1 MATFEEFMKVAEI
14 SLKDKTSHKRMNEIV
29 RIMRQYKVLHGLTP
43 AQAVEVLQALGP
55 TYVKI
60 GQLASNRSDL
70 LPKAYCD
77 AFEKLRD
84 DANPMP
90 FDVVIEQID
99 RAYGKSWHEVF
110 ASIDPV
116 PLGAASIAQVHK
128 ATLLDGT
135 TVAVKVRRPGVAESM
150 AEDIMLMK
158 HLLAL
163 GEFASNS
170 HRSILLSLEGFVEE
184 IERTTASE
192 VNFTSELHNLMRFH
206 DELADEP
213 GVTSPVA
220 YPQYSCESV
229 LVMEF
234 VQGTEISHTEELRQQ
249 GVDMNALAR
258 RVCQSYVTQVL
269 DDGFFHADPHPGNI
283 LVRDGDVVW
292 IDLGMVG
299 TLTVS
304 ERMLVGKVFT
314 AVATDNAYLL
324 KEAVMGLVHV
334 LGPVD
339 HGALLEALSRLL
351 AEYSTAEMKEINVG
365 TVLTEVIEVLRGQN
379 MMMTSSVTMLA
390 RGFVTIEGVMA
401 QVAPDISVIEIVS
414 KHVIAQQADPKFLAT
429 QLIDLA
435 TTSAASAE
443 ALAKLPTQ
451 LSNTLEM
458 IDRGQIKV
466 NGDIE
471 VSSRILATAYASV
484 GRISLALLSAGLFLG
499 SSILCTTA
507 MQPQLLGVPLLVP
520 YFANRYRAKE
530 SRENLVIVSP
540 DLGSVTRARNFAQ
553 KLDVPIAIVD
563 KRRQRANSSEV
574 MNIIGDVRDKDCILF
589 DDMVDTAGS
598 LCNAAKALV
607 EVGGAKTV
615 HACASHGVLSG
626 PAVERIN
633 SSAIEELALLNTIP
647 AIDPALSGK
656 IKYLSVGPMF
666 SEAIERIYQETSI
679 SKLFR

>member
-14 SLKDKTSHKRMNEIV
+14 SIKDKTSHKRMNEIV

-43 AQAVEVLQALGP
+43 EQAVEVLQALGP

-170 HRSILLSLEGFVEE
+170 HRDILLSLEGFIEE

-192 VNFTSELHNLMRFH
+192 VDFTSELHNLMRFH
-206 DELADEP
+206 DELADEE

-234 VQGTEISHTEELRQQ
+234 VQGTEISHTQALREQ
-249 GVDMNALAR
+249 GIDVSALAR

-283 LVRDGDVVW
+283 LVRDGEVVW

-390 RGFVTIEGVMA
+390 RGFVTIEGVIA

-458 IDRGQIKV
+458 LDRGQIKV

-507 MQPQLLGVPLLVP
+507 MQPQLLGVPLL
-520 YFANRYRAKE
+520 
-530 SRENLVIVSP
+530 
-540 DLGSVTRARNFAQ
+540 
-553 KLDVPIAIVD
+553 
-563 KRRQRANSSEV
+563 
-574 MNIIGDVRDKDCILF
+574 
-589 DDMVDTAGS
+589 
-598 LCNAAKALV
+598 
-607 EVGGAKTV
+607 
-615 HACASHGVLSG
+615 GVLGYVGAFVLGAYTVFHILVS
-626 PAVERIN
+626 RHR
-633 SSAIEELALLNTIP
+633 LLNFVEP
-647 AIDPALSGK
+647 
-656 IKYLSVGPMF
+656 
-666 SEAIERIYQETSI
+666 R
-679 SKLFR
+679 

>member
-14 SLKDKTSHKRMNEIV
+14 SIKDKTSHKRMNEIV

-43 AQAVEVLQALGP
+43 EQAVEVLQALGP

-170 HRSILLSLEGFVEE
+170 HRDILLSLEGFIEE

-192 VNFTSELHNLMRFH
+192 VDFTSELHNLMRFH
-206 DELADEP
+206 DELADEE

-234 VQGTEISHTEELRQQ
+234 VQGTEISHTQALREQ
-249 GVDMNALAR
+249 GIDVSALAR

-283 LVRDGDVVW
+283 LVRDGEVVW

-466 NGDIE
+466 NGDID
-471 VSSRILATAYASV
+471 VSSRILATAYAAV
-484 GRISLALLSAGLFLG
+484 GRISLATLSAGLFLG

-507 MQPQLLGVPLLVP
+507 MQPQLLGVPLL
-520 YFANRYRAKE
+520 
-530 SRENLVIVSP
+530 
-540 DLGSVTRARNFAQ
+540 
-553 KLDVPIAIVD
+553 
-563 KRRQRANSSEV
+563 
-574 MNIIGDVRDKDCILF
+574 
-589 DDMVDTAGS
+589 
-598 LCNAAKALV
+598 
-607 EVGGAKTV
+607 
-615 HACASHGVLSG
+615 GVLGYVGAFVLGAYTVFHILVS
-626 PAVERIN
+626 RHR
-633 SSAIEELALLNTIP
+633 LLNNEEP
-647 AIDPALSGK
+647 
-656 IKYLSVGPMF
+656 
-666 SEAIERIYQETSI
+666 R
-679 SKLFR
+679 

>member
-14 SLKDKTSHKRMNEIV
+14 SIKDKTSHKRMNEIV

-43 AQAVEVLQALGP
+43 EQAVEVLQALGP

-170 HRSILLSLEGFVEE
+170 HRDILLSLEGFIEE

-192 VNFTSELHNLMRFH
+192 VDFTSELHNLMRFH
-206 DELADEP
+206 DELADEE

-234 VQGTEISHTEELRQQ
+234 VQGTEISHTQALREQ
-249 GVDMNALAR
+249 GIDVSALAR

-283 LVRDGDVVW
+283 LVRDGEVVW

-390 RGFVTIEGVMA
+390 RGFVTIEGVIA

-414 KHVIAQQADPKFLAT
+414 KHVIAQQADPKFLAK

-458 IDRGQIKV
+458 LDRGQIKV

-507 MQPQLLGVPLLVP
+507 MQPQLLGVPLL
-520 YFANRYRAKE
+520 
-530 SRENLVIVSP
+530 
-540 DLGSVTRARNFAQ
+540 
-553 KLDVPIAIVD
+553 
-563 KRRQRANSSEV
+563 
-574 MNIIGDVRDKDCILF
+574 
-589 DDMVDTAGS
+589 
-598 LCNAAKALV
+598 
-607 EVGGAKTV
+607 
-615 HACASHGVLSG
+615 GVLGYVGAFVLGAYTVFHILVS
-626 PAVERIN
+626 RHR
-633 SSAIEELALLNTIP
+633 LLNNEEP
-647 AIDPALSGK
+647 
-656 IKYLSVGPMF
+656 
-666 SEAIERIYQETSI
+666 R
-679 SKLFR
+679 

>member
-14 SLKDKTSHKRMNEIV
+14 SIKDKTSHKRMNEIV

-43 AQAVEVLQALGP
+43 EQAVEVLQALGP

-170 HRSILLSLEGFVEE
+170 HRDILLSLEGFIEE

-192 VNFTSELHNLMRFH
+192 VDFTSELHNLMRFH
-206 DELADEP
+206 DEPADEE

-234 VQGTEISHTEELRQQ
+234 VQGTEISHTQALREQ
-249 GVDMNALAR
+249 GIDVSALAR

-283 LVRDGDVVW
+283 LVRDGEVVW

-390 RGFVTIEGVMA
+390 RGFVTIEGVIA

-458 IDRGQIKV
+458 LDRGQIKV

-507 MQPQLLGVPLLVP
+507 MQPQLLGVPLL
-520 YFANRYRAKE
+520 
-530 SRENLVIVSP
+530 
-540 DLGSVTRARNFAQ
+540 
-553 KLDVPIAIVD
+553 
-563 KRRQRANSSEV
+563 
-574 MNIIGDVRDKDCILF
+574 
-589 DDMVDTAGS
+589 
-598 LCNAAKALV
+598 
-607 EVGGAKTV
+607 
-615 HACASHGVLSG
+615 GVLGYVGAFVLGAYTVFHILVS
-626 PAVERIN
+626 RHR
-633 SSAIEELALLNTIP
+633 LLNNEEP
-647 AIDPALSGK
+647 
-656 IKYLSVGPMF
+656 
-666 SEAIERIYQETSI
+666 R
-679 SKLFR
+679 

>member
-14 SLKDKTSHKRMNEIV
+14 SIKDKTSHKRMNEIV

-43 AQAVEVLQALGP
+43 EQAVEVLQALGP

-170 HRSILLSLEGFVEE
+170 HRDILLSLEGFIEE

-192 VNFTSELHNLMRFH
+192 VDFTSELHNLMRFH
-206 DELADEP
+206 DELADEE

-234 VQGTEISHTEELRQQ
+234 VQGTEISHTQALREQ
-249 GVDMNALAR
+249 GIDVSALAR

-283 LVRDGDVVW
+283 LVRDGEVVW

-365 TVLTEVIEVLRGQN
+365 TVLIEVIEVLRGQN

-390 RGFVTIEGVMA
+390 RGFVTIEGVIA

-458 IDRGQIKV
+458 LDRGQIKV

-507 MQPQLLGVPLLVP
+507 MQPQLLGVPLL
-520 YFANRYRAKE
+520 
-530 SRENLVIVSP
+530 
-540 DLGSVTRARNFAQ
+540 
-553 KLDVPIAIVD
+553 
-563 KRRQRANSSEV
+563 
-574 MNIIGDVRDKDCILF
+574 
-589 DDMVDTAGS
+589 
-598 LCNAAKALV
+598 
-607 EVGGAKTV
+607 
-615 HACASHGVLSG
+615 GVLGYVGAFVLGAYTVFHILVS
-626 PAVERIN
+626 RHR
-633 SSAIEELALLNTIP
+633 LLNNEEP
-647 AIDPALSGK
+647 
-656 IKYLSVGPMF
+656 
-666 SEAIERIYQETSI
+666 R
-679 SKLFR
+679 

>member
-14 SLKDKTSHKRMNEIV
+14 SIKDKTSHKRMNEIV

-43 AQAVEVLQALGP
+43 EQAVEVLQALGP

-170 HRSILLSLEGFVEE
+170 HRDILLSLEGFIEE

-192 VNFTSELHNLMRFH
+192 VDFTSELHNLMRFH
-206 DELADEP
+206 DELADEE

-234 VQGTEISHTEELRQQ
+234 VQGTEISHTQALREQ
-249 GVDMNALAR
+249 GIDVSALAR

-283 LVRDGDVVW
+283 LVRDGEVVW
-292 IDLGMVG
+292 IDLGMDG

-390 RGFVTIEGVMA
+390 RGFVTIEGVIA

-458 IDRGQIKV
+458 LDRGQIKV

-507 MQPQLLGVPLLVP
+507 MQPQLLGVPLL
-520 YFANRYRAKE
+520 
-530 SRENLVIVSP
+530 
-540 DLGSVTRARNFAQ
+540 
-553 KLDVPIAIVD
+553 
-563 KRRQRANSSEV
+563 
-574 MNIIGDVRDKDCILF
+574 
-589 DDMVDTAGS
+589 
-598 LCNAAKALV
+598 
-607 EVGGAKTV
+607 
-615 HACASHGVLSG
+615 GVLGYVGAFVLGAYTVFHILVS
-626 PAVERIN
+626 RHR
-633 SSAIEELALLNTIP
+633 LLNNEEP
-647 AIDPALSGK
+647 
-656 IKYLSVGPMF
+656 
-666 SEAIERIYQETSI
+666 R
-679 SKLFR
+679 

>member
-14 SLKDKTSHKRMNEIV
+14 SIKDKTSHKRMNEIV

-43 AQAVEVLQALGP
+43 EQAVEVLQALGP

-170 HRSILLSLEGFVEE
+170 HRDILLSLEGFIEE

-192 VNFTSELHNLMRFH
+192 VDFTSELHNLMRFH
-206 DELADEP
+206 DELADEE

-220 YPQYSCESV
+220 SPQYSCESV

-234 VQGTEISHTEELRQQ
+234 VQGTEISHTQALREQ
-249 GVDMNALAR
+249 GIDVSALAR

-283 LVRDGDVVW
+283 LVRDGEVVW

-390 RGFVTIEGVMA
+390 RGFVTIEGVIA

-458 IDRGQIKV
+458 LDRGQIKV

-507 MQPQLLGVPLLVP
+507 MQPQLLGVPLL
-520 YFANRYRAKE
+520 
-530 SRENLVIVSP
+530 
-540 DLGSVTRARNFAQ
+540 
-553 KLDVPIAIVD
+553 
-563 KRRQRANSSEV
+563 
-574 MNIIGDVRDKDCILF
+574 
-589 DDMVDTAGS
+589 
-598 LCNAAKALV
+598 
-607 EVGGAKTV
+607 
-615 HACASHGVLSG
+615 GVLGYVGAFVLGAYTVCNVVSTGGRRRGNGKG
-626 PAVERIN
+626 PW
-633 SSAIEELALLNTIP
+633 
-647 AIDPALSGK
+647 
-656 IKYLSVGPMF
+656 
-666 SEAIERIYQETSI
+666 
-679 SKLFR
+679 

>member
-14 SLKDKTSHKRMNEIV
+14 SIKDKTSHKRMNEIV

-43 AQAVEVLQALGP
+43 EQAVEVLQALGP

-170 HRSILLSLEGFVEE
+170 HRDILLSLEGFIEE

-192 VNFTSELHNLMRFH
+192 VDFTSELHNLMRFH
-206 DELADEP
+206 DELADEE

-234 VQGTEISHTEELRQQ
+234 VQGTEISHTQALREQ
-249 GVDMNALAR
+249 GIDVSALAR

-283 LVRDGDVVW
+283 LVRDGEVVW

-379 MMMTSSVTMLA
+379 MMMTSSATMLA
-390 RGFVTIEGVMA
+390 RGFVTIEGVIA

-458 IDRGQIKV
+458 LDRGQIKV

-507 MQPQLLGVPLLVP
+507 MQPQLLGVPLL
-520 YFANRYRAKE
+520 
-530 SRENLVIVSP
+530 
-540 DLGSVTRARNFAQ
+540 
-553 KLDVPIAIVD
+553 
-563 KRRQRANSSEV
+563 
-574 MNIIGDVRDKDCILF
+574 
-589 DDMVDTAGS
+589 
-598 LCNAAKALV
+598 
-607 EVGGAKTV
+607 
-615 HACASHGVLSG
+615 GVLGYVGAFVLGAYTVFHILVS
-626 PAVERIN
+626 RHR
-633 SSAIEELALLNTIP
+633 LLNNEEP
-647 AIDPALSGK
+647 
-656 IKYLSVGPMF
+656 
-666 SEAIERIYQETSI
+666 R
-679 SKLFR
+679 

>member
-14 SLKDKTSHKRMNEIV
+14 SIKDKTSHKRMNEIV

-43 AQAVEVLQALGP
+43 EQAVEVLQALGP

-170 HRSILLSLEGFVEE
+170 HRDILLSLEGFIEE

-192 VNFTSELHNLMRFH
+192 VDFTSELHNLMRFH

-234 VQGTEISHTEELRQQ
+234 VQGTEISHTQALREQ
-249 GVDMNALAR
+249 GIDVSALAR

-283 LVRDGDVVW
+283 LVRDGEVVW

-471 VSSRILATAYASV
+471 VSSRILATAYAAV
-484 GRISLALLSAGLFLG
+484 GRISLATLSAGLFLG

-507 MQPQLLGVPLLVP
+507 MQPQLLGVPLL
-520 YFANRYRAKE
+520 
-530 SRENLVIVSP
+530 
-540 DLGSVTRARNFAQ
+540 
-553 KLDVPIAIVD
+553 
-563 KRRQRANSSEV
+563 
-574 MNIIGDVRDKDCILF
+574 
-589 DDMVDTAGS
+589 
-598 LCNAAKALV
+598 
-607 EVGGAKTV
+607 
-615 HACASHGVLSG
+615 GVLGYVGAFVLGAYTVFHILVS
-626 PAVERIN
+626 RHR
-633 SSAIEELALLNTIP
+633 LLNNEEP
-647 AIDPALSGK
+647 
-656 IKYLSVGPMF
+656 
-666 SEAIERIYQETSI
+666 R
-679 SKLFR
+679 

>member
-170 HRSILLSLEGFVEE
+170 HRDILLSLEGFIEE

-192 VNFTSELHNLMRFH
+192 VDFTSELHNLMRFH
-206 DELADEP
+206 DELADEE

-234 VQGTEISHTEELRQQ
+234 VQGTEISHTQALREQ
-249 GVDMNALAR
+249 GIDVSALAR

-283 LVRDGDVVW
+283 LVRDGEVVW

-458 IDRGQIKV
+458 LDRGQIKV

-507 MQPQLLGVPLLVP
+507 MQPQLLGVPLL
-520 YFANRYRAKE
+520 
-530 SRENLVIVSP
+530 
-540 DLGSVTRARNFAQ
+540 
-553 KLDVPIAIVD
+553 
-563 KRRQRANSSEV
+563 
-574 MNIIGDVRDKDCILF
+574 
-589 DDMVDTAGS
+589 
-598 LCNAAKALV
+598 
-607 EVGGAKTV
+607 
-615 HACASHGVLSG
+615 GVLGYVGAFVLGAYTVFHILVS
-626 PAVERIN
+626 RHR
-633 SSAIEELALLNTIP
+633 LLNNEEP
-647 AIDPALSGK
+647 
-656 IKYLSVGPMF
+656 
-666 SEAIERIYQETSI
+666 R
-679 SKLFR
+679 

>member
-14 SLKDKTSHKRMNEIV
+14 SIKDKTSHKRMNEIV

-43 AQAVEVLQALGP
+43 EQAVEVLQALGP

-170 HRSILLSLEGFVEE
+170 HRDILLSLEGFIEE

-192 VNFTSELHNLMRFH
+192 VDFTSELHNLMRFH
-206 DELADEP
+206 DELADEE

-234 VQGTEISHTEELRQQ
+234 VQGTEISHTQALREQ
-249 GVDMNALAR
+249 GIDVSALAR

-283 LVRDGDVVW
+283 LVRDGEVVW

-314 AVATDNAYLL
+314 AVDTDNAYLL

-390 RGFVTIEGVMA
+390 RGFVTIEGVIA

-458 IDRGQIKV
+458 LDRGQIKV

-507 MQPQLLGVPLLVP
+507 MQPQLLGVPLL
-520 YFANRYRAKE
+520 
-530 SRENLVIVSP
+530 
-540 DLGSVTRARNFAQ
+540 
-553 KLDVPIAIVD
+553 
-563 KRRQRANSSEV
+563 
-574 MNIIGDVRDKDCILF
+574 
-589 DDMVDTAGS
+589 
-598 LCNAAKALV
+598 
-607 EVGGAKTV
+607 
-615 HACASHGVLSG
+615 GVLGYVGAFVLGAYTVFHILVS
-626 PAVERIN
+626 RHR
-633 SSAIEELALLNTIP
+633 LLNNEEP
-647 AIDPALSGK
+647 
-656 IKYLSVGPMF
+656 
-666 SEAIERIYQETSI
+666 R
-679 SKLFR
+679 

>member
-14 SLKDKTSHKRMNEIV
+14 SIKDKTSHKRMNEIV

-43 AQAVEVLQALGP
+43 EQAVEVLQALGP

-128 ATLLDGT
+128 APLLDGT

-170 HRSILLSLEGFVEE
+170 HRDILLSLEGFIEE

-192 VNFTSELHNLMRFH
+192 VDFTSELHNLMRFH
-206 DELADEP
+206 DELADEE

-234 VQGTEISHTEELRQQ
+234 VQGTEMSHTQALREQ
-249 GVDMNALAR
+249 GIDVSALAR

-283 LVRDGDVVW
+283 LVRDGEVVW

-390 RGFVTIEGVMA
+390 RGFVTIEGVIA

-458 IDRGQIKV
+458 LDRGQIKV

-507 MQPQLLGVPLLVP
+507 MQPQLLGVPLL
-520 YFANRYRAKE
+520 
-530 SRENLVIVSP
+530 
-540 DLGSVTRARNFAQ
+540 
-553 KLDVPIAIVD
+553 
-563 KRRQRANSSEV
+563 
-574 MNIIGDVRDKDCILF
+574 
-589 DDMVDTAGS
+589 
-598 LCNAAKALV
+598 
-607 EVGGAKTV
+607 
-615 HACASHGVLSG
+615 GVLGYVGAFVLGAYTVFHILVS
-626 PAVERIN
+626 RHR
-633 SSAIEELALLNTIP
+633 LLNNEEP
-647 AIDPALSGK
+647 
-656 IKYLSVGPMF
+656 
-666 SEAIERIYQETSI
+666 R
-679 SKLFR
+679 

>member
-14 SLKDKTSHKRMNEIV
+14 SIKDKTSHKRMNEIM

-43 AQAVEVLQALGP
+43 EQAVEVLQALGP

-99 RAYGKSWHEVF
+99 RAYGESWHEVF

-170 HRSILLSLEGFVEE
+170 HRDILLSLEGFIEE

-192 VNFTSELHNLMRFH
+192 VDFTSELHNLMRFH
-206 DELADEP
+206 DELADEE

-234 VQGTEISHTEELRQQ
+234 VQGTEISHTQALREQ
-249 GVDMNALAR
+249 GIDVSALAR

-283 LVRDGDVVW
+283 LVRDGEVVW

-390 RGFVTIEGVMA
+390 RGFVTIEGVIA

-458 IDRGQIKV
+458 LDRGQIKV

-507 MQPQLLGVPLLVP
+507 MQPQLLGVPLL
-520 YFANRYRAKE
+520 
-530 SRENLVIVSP
+530 
-540 DLGSVTRARNFAQ
+540 
-553 KLDVPIAIVD
+553 
-563 KRRQRANSSEV
+563 
-574 MNIIGDVRDKDCILF
+574 
-589 DDMVDTAGS
+589 
-598 LCNAAKALV
+598 
-607 EVGGAKTV
+607 
-615 HACASHGVLSG
+615 GVLGYVGAFVLGAYTVFHILVS
-626 PAVERIN
+626 RHR
-633 SSAIEELALLNTIP
+633 LLNNEEP
-647 AIDPALSGK
+647 
-656 IKYLSVGPMF
+656 
-666 SEAIERIYQETSI
+666 R
-679 SKLFR
+679 

>member
-14 SLKDKTSHKRMNEIV
+14 SIKDKTSHKRMNEIV

-43 AQAVEVLQALGP
+43 EQAVEVLQALGP

-170 HRSILLSLEGFVEE
+170 HRDILLSLEGFIEE

-192 VNFTSELHNLMRFH
+192 VDFTSELHNLMRFH
-206 DELADEP
+206 DELADEE

-234 VQGTEISHTEELRQQ
+234 VQGTEISHTQALREQ
-249 GVDMNALAR
+249 GIDVSALAR

-283 LVRDGDVVW
+283 LVRDGEVVW

-390 RGFVTIEGVMA
+390 RGFATIEGVIA

-458 IDRGQIKV
+458 LDRGQIKV

-507 MQPQLLGVPLLVP
+507 MQPQLLGVPLL
-520 YFANRYRAKE
+520 
-530 SRENLVIVSP
+530 
-540 DLGSVTRARNFAQ
+540 
-553 KLDVPIAIVD
+553 
-563 KRRQRANSSEV
+563 
-574 MNIIGDVRDKDCILF
+574 
-589 DDMVDTAGS
+589 
-598 LCNAAKALV
+598 
-607 EVGGAKTV
+607 
-615 HACASHGVLSG
+615 GVLGYVGAFVLGAYTVFHILVS
-626 PAVERIN
+626 RHR
-633 SSAIEELALLNTIP
+633 LLNNEEP
-647 AIDPALSGK
+647 
-656 IKYLSVGPMF
+656 
-666 SEAIERIYQETSI
+666 R
-679 SKLFR
+679 

>member
-14 SLKDKTSHKRMNEIV
+14 SIKDKTSHKRMNEIV

-43 AQAVEVLQALGP
+43 EQAVEVLQALGP

-77 AFEKLRD
+77 AFETLRD

-99 RAYGKSWHEVF
+99 RAYGTSWHEVF

-170 HRSILLSLEGFVEE
+170 HRDILLSLEGFIEE

-192 VNFTSELHNLMRFH
+192 VDFTSELHNLMRFH
-206 DELADEP
+206 DELADEE

-234 VQGTEISHTEELRQQ
+234 VQGTEISHTQALREQ
-249 GVDMNALAR
+249 GIDVSALAR

-283 LVRDGDVVW
+283 LVRDGEVVW

-390 RGFVTIEGVMA
+390 RGFVTIEGVIA

-458 IDRGQIKV
+458 LDRGQIKV

-507 MQPQLLGVPLLVP
+507 MQPQLLGVPLL
-520 YFANRYRAKE
+520 
-530 SRENLVIVSP
+530 
-540 DLGSVTRARNFAQ
+540 
-553 KLDVPIAIVD
+553 
-563 KRRQRANSSEV
+563 
-574 MNIIGDVRDKDCILF
+574 
-589 DDMVDTAGS
+589 
-598 LCNAAKALV
+598 
-607 EVGGAKTV
+607 
-615 HACASHGVLSG
+615 GVLGYVGAFVLGAYTVFHILVS
-626 PAVERIN
+626 RHR
-633 SSAIEELALLNTIP
+633 LLNNEEP
-647 AIDPALSGK
+647 
-656 IKYLSVGPMF
+656 
-666 SEAIERIYQETSI
+666 R
-679 SKLFR
+679 

>member
-14 SLKDKTSHKRMNEIV
+14 SIKDKTSHKRMNEIM

-43 AQAVEVLQALGP
+43 EQAVEVLQALGP

-170 HRSILLSLEGFVEE
+170 HRDILLSLEGFIEE

-192 VNFTSELHNLMRFH
+192 VDFTSELHNLMRFH
-206 DELADEP
+206 DELADEQ

-249 GVDMNALAR
+249 GVDVNALAR

-466 NGDIE
+466 NGDID
-471 VSSRILATAYASV
+471 VSSRILATAYAAV

-507 MQPQLLGVPLLVP
+507 MQPQLLGVPLL
-520 YFANRYRAKE
+520 
-530 SRENLVIVSP
+530 
-540 DLGSVTRARNFAQ
+540 
-553 KLDVPIAIVD
+553 
-563 KRRQRANSSEV
+563 
-574 MNIIGDVRDKDCILF
+574 
-589 DDMVDTAGS
+589 
-598 LCNAAKALV
+598 
-607 EVGGAKTV
+607 
-615 HACASHGVLSG
+615 GVLGYVGAFVLGAYTVFHILVS
-626 PAVERIN
+626 RHR
-633 SSAIEELALLNTIP
+633 LLNNEEP
-647 AIDPALSGK
+647 
-656 IKYLSVGPMF
+656 
-666 SEAIERIYQETSI
+666 R
-679 SKLFR
+679 

>member
-14 SLKDKTSHKRMNEIV
+14 SIKDKTSHKRMNEIM

-43 AQAVEVLQALGP
+43 EQAVEVLQALGP

-170 HRSILLSLEGFVEE
+170 HRDILLSLEGFIEE

-192 VNFTSELHNLMRFH
+192 VDFTSELHNLMRFH
-206 DELADEP
+206 DELADEE

-234 VQGTEISHTEELRQQ
+234 VQGTEISHTQALREQ
-249 GVDMNALAR
+249 GIDVSALAR

-283 LVRDGDVVW
+283 LVRDGEVVW

-379 MMMTSSVTMLA
+379 MVMTSSVTMLA
-390 RGFVTIEGVMA
+390 RGFVTIEGVIA

-458 IDRGQIKV
+458 LDRGQIKV

-507 MQPQLLGVPLLVP
+507 MQPQLLGVPLL
-520 YFANRYRAKE
+520 
-530 SRENLVIVSP
+530 
-540 DLGSVTRARNFAQ
+540 
-553 KLDVPIAIVD
+553 
-563 KRRQRANSSEV
+563 
-574 MNIIGDVRDKDCILF
+574 
-589 DDMVDTAGS
+589 
-598 LCNAAKALV
+598 
-607 EVGGAKTV
+607 
-615 HACASHGVLSG
+615 GVLGYVGAFVLGAYTVFHILVS
-626 PAVERIN
+626 RHR
-633 SSAIEELALLNTIP
+633 LLNNEEP
-647 AIDPALSGK
+647 
-656 IKYLSVGPMF
+656 
-666 SEAIERIYQETSI
+666 R
-679 SKLFR
+679 

>member
-14 SLKDKTSHKRMNEIV
+14 SIKDKTSHKRMNEIV

-43 AQAVEVLQALGP
+43 EQAVEVLQALGP

-99 RAYGKSWHEVF
+99 CAYGKSWHEVF

-170 HRSILLSLEGFVEE
+170 HRDILLSLEGFIEE

-192 VNFTSELHNLMRFH
+192 VDFTSELHNLMRFH
-206 DELADEP
+206 DELADEE

-234 VQGTEISHTEELRQQ
+234 VQGTEISHTQALREQ
-249 GVDMNALAR
+249 GIDVSALAR

-283 LVRDGDVVW
+283 LVRDGEVVW

-390 RGFVTIEGVMA
+390 RGFVTIEGVIA

-458 IDRGQIKV
+458 LDRGQIKV

-507 MQPQLLGVPLLVP
+507 MQPQLLGVPLL
-520 YFANRYRAKE
+520 
-530 SRENLVIVSP
+530 
-540 DLGSVTRARNFAQ
+540 
-553 KLDVPIAIVD
+553 
-563 KRRQRANSSEV
+563 
-574 MNIIGDVRDKDCILF
+574 
-589 DDMVDTAGS
+589 
-598 LCNAAKALV
+598 
-607 EVGGAKTV
+607 
-615 HACASHGVLSG
+615 GVLGYVGAFVLGAYTVFHILVS
-626 PAVERIN
+626 RHR
-633 SSAIEELALLNTIP
+633 LLNNEEP
-647 AIDPALSGK
+647 
-656 IKYLSVGPMF
+656 
-666 SEAIERIYQETSI
+666 R
-679 SKLFR
+679 

>member
-14 SLKDKTSHKRMNEIV
+14 SIKDKTSHKRMNEIV

-43 AQAVEVLQALGP
+43 EQAVEVLQALGP

-170 HRSILLSLEGFVEE
+170 HRDILLSLEGFIEE

-192 VNFTSELHNLMRFH
+192 VDFTSELHNLMRFH
-206 DELADEP
+206 DELADEE

-234 VQGTEISHTEELRQQ
+234 VQGTEISHTQALREQ
-249 GVDMNALAR
+249 GIDVSALAR

-283 LVRDGDVVW
+283 LVRDGEVVW

-390 RGFVTIEGVMA
+390 RGFVTIEGVIA

-458 IDRGQIKV
+458 LDRGQIKV

-471 VSSRILATAYASV
+471 VSSRILATDYASV

-507 MQPQLLGVPLLVP
+507 MQPQLLGVPLL
-520 YFANRYRAKE
+520 
-530 SRENLVIVSP
+530 
-540 DLGSVTRARNFAQ
+540 
-553 KLDVPIAIVD
+553 
-563 KRRQRANSSEV
+563 
-574 MNIIGDVRDKDCILF
+574 
-589 DDMVDTAGS
+589 
-598 LCNAAKALV
+598 
-607 EVGGAKTV
+607 
-615 HACASHGVLSG
+615 GVLGYVGAFVLGAYTVFHILVS
-626 PAVERIN
+626 RHR
-633 SSAIEELALLNTIP
+633 LLNNEEP
-647 AIDPALSGK
+647 
-656 IKYLSVGPMF
+656 
-666 SEAIERIYQETSI
+666 R
-679 SKLFR
+679 

>member
-14 SLKDKTSHKRMNEIV
+14 SIKDKTSHKRMNEIV

-43 AQAVEVLQALGP
+43 EQAVEVLQALGP

-170 HRSILLSLEGFVEE
+170 HRDILLSLEGFIEE

-192 VNFTSELHNLMRFH
+192 VDFTSELHNLMRFH
-206 DELADEP
+206 DELADEE

-234 VQGTEISHTEELRQQ
+234 VQGTEISHTQALREQ
-249 GVDMNALAR
+249 GIDVSALAR

-283 LVRDGDVVW
+283 LVRDGEVVW

-390 RGFVTIEGVMA
+390 RGFVTIEGVIA

-443 ALAKLPTQ
+443 ALAKLPPQ

-458 IDRGQIKV
+458 LDRGQIKV

-507 MQPQLLGVPLLVP
+507 MQPQLLGVPLL
-520 YFANRYRAKE
+520 
-530 SRENLVIVSP
+530 
-540 DLGSVTRARNFAQ
+540 
-553 KLDVPIAIVD
+553 
-563 KRRQRANSSEV
+563 
-574 MNIIGDVRDKDCILF
+574 
-589 DDMVDTAGS
+589 
-598 LCNAAKALV
+598 
-607 EVGGAKTV
+607 
-615 HACASHGVLSG
+615 GVLGYVGAFVLGAYTVFHILVS
-626 PAVERIN
+626 RHR
-633 SSAIEELALLNTIP
+633 LLNNEEP
-647 AIDPALSGK
+647 
-656 IKYLSVGPMF
+656 
-666 SEAIERIYQETSI
+666 R
-679 SKLFR
+679 

>member
-14 SLKDKTSHKRMNEIV
+14 SIKDKTSHKRMNEIV

-43 AQAVEVLQALGP
+43 EQAVEVLQALGP

-170 HRSILLSLEGFVEE
+170 HRDILLSLEGFIEE
-184 IERTTASE
+184 IERTSASE
-192 VNFTSELHNLMRFH
+192 VDFTSELHNLMRFH
-206 DELADEP
+206 DELADEE

-234 VQGTEISHTEELRQQ
+234 VQGTEISHTQALREQ
-249 GVDMNALAR
+249 GIDVSALAR

-283 LVRDGDVVW
+283 LVRDGEVVW

-390 RGFVTIEGVMA
+390 RGFVTIEGVIA

-458 IDRGQIKV
+458 LDRGQIKV

-507 MQPQLLGVPLLVP
+507 MQPQLLGVPLL
-520 YFANRYRAKE
+520 
-530 SRENLVIVSP
+530 
-540 DLGSVTRARNFAQ
+540 
-553 KLDVPIAIVD
+553 
-563 KRRQRANSSEV
+563 
-574 MNIIGDVRDKDCILF
+574 
-589 DDMVDTAGS
+589 
-598 LCNAAKALV
+598 
-607 EVGGAKTV
+607 
-615 HACASHGVLSG
+615 GVLGYVGAFVLGAYTVFHILVS
-626 PAVERIN
+626 RHR
-633 SSAIEELALLNTIP
+633 LLNNEEP
-647 AIDPALSGK
+647 
-656 IKYLSVGPMF
+656 
-666 SEAIERIYQETSI
+666 R
-679 SKLFR
+679 

>member
-14 SLKDKTSHKRMNEIV
+14 SIKDKTSHKRMNEIM

-43 AQAVEVLQALGP
+43 EQAVEVLQALGP

-170 HRSILLSLEGFVEE
+170 HRDILLSLEGFVEE

-206 DELADEP
+206 DELADEQ

-234 VQGTEISHTEELRQQ
+234 VQGTEISHTEELCQQ

-458 IDRGQIKV
+458 LDRGQIKV

-507 MQPQLLGVPLLVP
+507 MQPQLLGVPLL
-520 YFANRYRAKE
+520 
-530 SRENLVIVSP
+530 
-540 DLGSVTRARNFAQ
+540 
-553 KLDVPIAIVD
+553 
-563 KRRQRANSSEV
+563 
-574 MNIIGDVRDKDCILF
+574 
-589 DDMVDTAGS
+589 
-598 LCNAAKALV
+598 
-607 EVGGAKTV
+607 
-615 HACASHGVLSG
+615 GVLGYVGAFVLGAYTVFHILVS
-626 PAVERIN
+626 RHR
-633 SSAIEELALLNTIP
+633 LLNNEEP
-647 AIDPALSGK
+647 
-656 IKYLSVGPMF
+656 
-666 SEAIERIYQETSI
+666 R
-679 SKLFR
+679 

>member
-14 SLKDKTSHKRMNEIV
+14 SIKDKTSHKRMNEIV
-29 RIMRQYKVLHGLTP
+29 RIMRQYRVLHGLTP
-43 AQAVEVLQALGP
+43 EQAVEVLQALGP

-170 HRSILLSLEGFVEE
+170 HRDILLSLEGFIEE

-192 VNFTSELHNLMRFH
+192 VDFTSELHNLMRFH
-206 DELADEP
+206 DELADEE

-234 VQGTEISHTEELRQQ
+234 VQGTEISHTQALREQ
-249 GVDMNALAR
+249 GIDVSALAR

-283 LVRDGDVVW
+283 LVRDGEVVW

-390 RGFVTIEGVMA
+390 RGFVTIEGVIA

-458 IDRGQIKV
+458 LDRGQIKV

-507 MQPQLLGVPLLVP
+507 MQPQLLGVPLL
-520 YFANRYRAKE
+520 
-530 SRENLVIVSP
+530 
-540 DLGSVTRARNFAQ
+540 
-553 KLDVPIAIVD
+553 
-563 KRRQRANSSEV
+563 
-574 MNIIGDVRDKDCILF
+574 
-589 DDMVDTAGS
+589 
-598 LCNAAKALV
+598 
-607 EVGGAKTV
+607 
-615 HACASHGVLSG
+615 GVLGYVGAFVLGAYTVFHILVS
-626 PAVERIN
+626 RHR
-633 SSAIEELALLNTIP
+633 LLNNEEP
-647 AIDPALSGK
+647 
-656 IKYLSVGPMF
+656 
-666 SEAIERIYQETSI
+666 R
-679 SKLFR
+679 

>member
-14 SLKDKTSHKRMNEIV
+14 TLKDKTSHKRMNEIV
-29 RIMRQYKVLHGLTP
+29 RIMREYRVLHGLTP
-43 AQAVEVLQALGP
+43 ERAVEVLQALGP

-90 FDVVIEQID
+90 FDQVIEQID

-110 ASIDPV
+110 SSIDPV

-128 ATLLDGT
+128 AQLLDGT

-170 HRSILLSLEGFVEE
+170 HRDILLSLEGFVEE
-184 IERTTASE
+184 IERTTANE
-192 VNFTSELHNLMRFH
+192 VDFTSELHNLVRFH
-206 DELADEP
+206 RELADEQ

-220 YPQYSCESV
+220 YPAYSTESV

-234 VQGTEISHTEELRQQ
+234 VQGTEISDTTALRAE
-249 GVDMNALAR
+249 GINVDALAR

-269 DDGFFHADPHPGNI
+269 DNGFFHADPHPGNI

-299 TLTVS
+299 SLTSS
-304 ERMLVGKVFT
+304 ERMLVSKAFT
-314 AVATDNAYLL
+314 AVATNSAYLL

-334 LGPVD
+334 IGPVD

-351 AEYSTAEMKEINVG
+351 AEYSTAEMKDINVG
-365 TVLTEVIEVLRGQN
+365 TVMTEVIEILRGQN
-379 MMMTSSVTMLA
+379 MVMTSSVTMLA
-390 RGFVTIEGVMA
+390 RGFVTIEGVIA
-401 QVAPDISVIEIVS
+401 QISPSTSVIEIVS
-414 KHVIAQQADPKFLAT
+414 KHVIAQQGDPKFIAT
-429 QLIDLA
+429 RAIDLLV
-435 TTSAASAE
+435 ASAE
-443 ALAKLPTQ
+443 SAESLAKLPTQ

-458 IDRGQIKV
+458 VDRGQIKI

-471 VSSRILATAYASV
+471 VSPRILATAYASV
-484 GRISLALLSAGLFLG
+484 GRLSLALLSAGLFLG
-499 SSILCTTA
+499 SSILCTTS
-507 MQPQLLGVPLLVP
+507 MQPQLLGVPLL
-520 YFANRYRAKE
+520 
-530 SRENLVIVSP
+530 
-540 DLGSVTRARNFAQ
+540 
-553 KLDVPIAIVD
+553 
-563 KRRQRANSSEV
+563 
-574 MNIIGDVRDKDCILF
+574 
-589 DDMVDTAGS
+589 
-598 LCNAAKALV
+598 
-607 EVGGAKTV
+607 
-615 HACASHGVLSG
+615 GVLG
-626 PAVERIN
+626 YLGAFVLGAYTVFRIMV
-633 SSAIEELALLNTIP
+633 SRHRLLNDEEP
-647 AIDPALSGK
+647 
-656 IKYLSVGPMF
+656 
-666 SEAIERIYQETSI
+666 R
-679 SKLFR
+679 

>member
-14 SLKDKTSHKRMNEIV
+14 SIKDKTSHKRMNEIV

-43 AQAVEVLQALGP
+43 EQAVEVLQALGP

-110 ASIDPV
+110 VSIDPV

-170 HRSILLSLEGFVEE
+170 HRDILLSLEGFIEE

-192 VNFTSELHNLMRFH
+192 VDFTSELHNLMRFH
-206 DELADEP
+206 DELADEE

-234 VQGTEISHTEELRQQ
+234 VQGTEISHTQALREQ
-249 GVDMNALAR
+249 GIDVSALAR

-283 LVRDGDVVW
+283 LVRDGEVVW

-390 RGFVTIEGVMA
+390 RGFVTIEGVIA

-458 IDRGQIKV
+458 LDRGQIKV

-507 MQPQLLGVPLLVP
+507 MQPQLLGVPLL
-520 YFANRYRAKE
+520 
-530 SRENLVIVSP
+530 
-540 DLGSVTRARNFAQ
+540 
-553 KLDVPIAIVD
+553 
-563 KRRQRANSSEV
+563 
-574 MNIIGDVRDKDCILF
+574 
-589 DDMVDTAGS
+589 
-598 LCNAAKALV
+598 
-607 EVGGAKTV
+607 
-615 HACASHGVLSG
+615 GVLGYVGAFVLGAYTVFHILVS
-626 PAVERIN
+626 RHR
-633 SSAIEELALLNTIP
+633 LLNNEEP
-647 AIDPALSGK
+647 
-656 IKYLSVGPMF
+656 
-666 SEAIERIYQETSI
+666 R
-679 SKLFR
+679 

>member
-14 SLKDKTSHKRMNEIV
+14 SIKDKTSHKRMNEIV

-43 AQAVEVLQALGP
+43 EQAVEVLQALGP

-170 HRSILLSLEGFVEE
+170 HRDILLSLEGFIEE

-192 VNFTSELHNLMRFH
+192 VNFTSELHNLIRFH
-206 DELADEP
+206 DELADEQ

-234 VQGTEISHTEELRQQ
+234 VQGTEISHTEELCQQ

-458 IDRGQIKV
+458 LDRGQIKV

-507 MQPQLLGVPLLVP
+507 MQPQLLGVPLL
-520 YFANRYRAKE
+520 
-530 SRENLVIVSP
+530 
-540 DLGSVTRARNFAQ
+540 
-553 KLDVPIAIVD
+553 
-563 KRRQRANSSEV
+563 
-574 MNIIGDVRDKDCILF
+574 
-589 DDMVDTAGS
+589 
-598 LCNAAKALV
+598 
-607 EVGGAKTV
+607 
-615 HACASHGVLSG
+615 GVLGYVGAFVLGAYTVFHILVS
-626 PAVERIN
+626 RHR
-633 SSAIEELALLNTIP
+633 LLNNEEP
-647 AIDPALSGK
+647 
-656 IKYLSVGPMF
+656 
-666 SEAIERIYQETSI
+666 R
-679 SKLFR
+679 

>member
-1 MATFEEFMKVAEI
+1 MATFEEFVKVAEI
-14 SLKDKTSHKRMNEIV
+14 SIKDKTSHKRMNEIV

-43 AQAVEVLQALGP
+43 EQAVEVLQALGP

-170 HRSILLSLEGFVEE
+170 HRDILLSLEGFIEE

-192 VNFTSELHNLMRFH
+192 VDFTSELHNLMRFH
-206 DELADEP
+206 DELADEE

-234 VQGTEISHTEELRQQ
+234 VQGTEISHTQALREQ
-249 GVDMNALAR
+249 GIDVSALAR

-283 LVRDGDVVW
+283 LVRDGEVVW

-390 RGFVTIEGVMA
+390 RGFVTIEGVIA

-458 IDRGQIKV
+458 LDRGQIKV

-507 MQPQLLGVPLLVP
+507 MQPQLLGVPLL
-520 YFANRYRAKE
+520 
-530 SRENLVIVSP
+530 
-540 DLGSVTRARNFAQ
+540 
-553 KLDVPIAIVD
+553 
-563 KRRQRANSSEV
+563 
-574 MNIIGDVRDKDCILF
+574 
-589 DDMVDTAGS
+589 
-598 LCNAAKALV
+598 
-607 EVGGAKTV
+607 
-615 HACASHGVLSG
+615 GVLGYVGAFVLGAYTVFHILVS
-626 PAVERIN
+626 RHR
-633 SSAIEELALLNTIP
+633 LLNNEEP
-647 AIDPALSGK
+647 
-656 IKYLSVGPMF
+656 
-666 SEAIERIYQETSI
+666 R
-679 SKLFR
+679 

>member
-14 SLKDKTSHKRMNEIV
+14 SIKDKTSHKRMNEIV

-43 AQAVEVLQALGP
+43 EQAVEVLQALGP

-128 ATLLDGT
+128 ATLLDDT

-170 HRSILLSLEGFVEE
+170 HRDILLSLEGFIEE

-192 VNFTSELHNLMRFH
+192 VDFTSELHNLMRFH
-206 DELADEP
+206 DELADEE

-234 VQGTEISHTEELRQQ
+234 VQGTEISHTQALREQ
-249 GVDMNALAR
+249 GIDVSALAR

-283 LVRDGDVVW
+283 LVRDGEVVW

-390 RGFVTIEGVMA
+390 RGFVTIEGVIA

-458 IDRGQIKV
+458 LDRGQIKV

-507 MQPQLLGVPLLVP
+507 MQPQLLGVPLL
-520 YFANRYRAKE
+520 
-530 SRENLVIVSP
+530 
-540 DLGSVTRARNFAQ
+540 
-553 KLDVPIAIVD
+553 
-563 KRRQRANSSEV
+563 
-574 MNIIGDVRDKDCILF
+574 
-589 DDMVDTAGS
+589 
-598 LCNAAKALV
+598 
-607 EVGGAKTV
+607 
-615 HACASHGVLSG
+615 GVLGYVGAFVLGAYTVFHILVS
-626 PAVERIN
+626 RHR
-633 SSAIEELALLNTIP
+633 LLNNEEP
-647 AIDPALSGK
+647 
-656 IKYLSVGPMF
+656 
-666 SEAIERIYQETSI
+666 R
-679 SKLFR
+679 

>member
-14 SLKDKTSHKRMNEIV
+14 SIKDKTSHKRMNEIV

-43 AQAVEVLQALGP
+43 EQAVEVLQALGP

-170 HRSILLSLEGFVEE
+170 HRDILLSLEGFIEE

-206 DELADEP
+206 DELADEE

-234 VQGTEISHTEELRQQ
+234 VQGTEISHTQALREQ
-249 GVDMNALAR
+249 GIDVSALAR

-283 LVRDGDVVW
+283 LIRDGNVVW

-458 IDRGQIKV
+458 LDRGQIKV

-507 MQPQLLGVPLLVP
+507 MQPQLLGVPLL
-520 YFANRYRAKE
+520 
-530 SRENLVIVSP
+530 
-540 DLGSVTRARNFAQ
+540 
-553 KLDVPIAIVD
+553 
-563 KRRQRANSSEV
+563 
-574 MNIIGDVRDKDCILF
+574 
-589 DDMVDTAGS
+589 
-598 LCNAAKALV
+598 
-607 EVGGAKTV
+607 
-615 HACASHGVLSG
+615 GVLGYVGAFVLGVYTVFHILVS
-626 PAVERIN
+626 RHR
-633 SSAIEELALLNTIP
+633 LLNNEEP
-647 AIDPALSGK
+647 
-656 IKYLSVGPMF
+656 
-666 SEAIERIYQETSI
+666 R
-679 SKLFR
+679 

>member
-14 SLKDKTSHKRMNEIV
+14 SIKDKTSHKRMNEIV

-170 HRSILLSLEGFVEE
+170 HRDILLSLEGFIEE

-192 VNFTSELHNLMRFH
+192 VDFTSELHNLMRFH
-206 DELADEP
+206 DELADEQ

-234 VQGTEISHTEELRQQ
+234 VQGTEISHTEELCQQ

-283 LVRDGDVVW
+283 LVRDGEVVW

-458 IDRGQIKV
+458 LDRGQIKV

-507 MQPQLLGVPLLVP
+507 MQPQLLGVPLL
-520 YFANRYRAKE
+520 
-530 SRENLVIVSP
+530 
-540 DLGSVTRARNFAQ
+540 
-553 KLDVPIAIVD
+553 
-563 KRRQRANSSEV
+563 
-574 MNIIGDVRDKDCILF
+574 
-589 DDMVDTAGS
+589 
-598 LCNAAKALV
+598 
-607 EVGGAKTV
+607 
-615 HACASHGVLSG
+615 GVLGYVGAFVLGAYTVFHILVS
-626 PAVERIN
+626 RHR
-633 SSAIEELALLNTIP
+633 LLNNEEP
-647 AIDPALSGK
+647 
-656 IKYLSVGPMF
+656 
-666 SEAIERIYQETSI
+666 R
-679 SKLFR
+679 

>member
-14 SLKDKTSHKRMNEIV
+14 SIKDKTSHKRMNEIV

-43 AQAVEVLQALGP
+43 EQAVEVLQALGP

-170 HRSILLSLEGFVEE
+170 HRDILLSLEGFIEE

-192 VNFTSELHNLMRFH
+192 VDFTSELHNLMRFH
-206 DELADEP
+206 DELADEE

-234 VQGTEISHTEELRQQ
+234 VQGTEISHTQALREQ
-249 GVDMNALAR
+249 GIDVSALAR

-283 LVRDGDVVW
+283 LVRDGEVVW

-390 RGFVTIEGVMA
+390 RGFVTIEGVIA

-458 IDRGQIKV
+458 LDRGQIKV

-507 MQPQLLGVPLLVP
+507 MQPQLLGGPLL
-520 YFANRYRAKE
+520 
-530 SRENLVIVSP
+530 
-540 DLGSVTRARNFAQ
+540 
-553 KLDVPIAIVD
+553 
-563 KRRQRANSSEV
+563 
-574 MNIIGDVRDKDCILF
+574 
-589 DDMVDTAGS
+589 
-598 LCNAAKALV
+598 
-607 EVGGAKTV
+607 
-615 HACASHGVLSG
+615 GVLGYVGAFVLGAYTVFHILVS
-626 PAVERIN
+626 RHR
-633 SSAIEELALLNTIP
+633 LLNNEEP
-647 AIDPALSGK
+647 
-656 IKYLSVGPMF
+656 
-666 SEAIERIYQETSI
+666 R
-679 SKLFR
+679 

>member
-14 SLKDKTSHKRMNEIV
+14 SIKDKTSHKRMNEIM

-43 AQAVEVLQALGP
+43 EQAVEVLQALGP

-170 HRSILLSLEGFVEE
+170 HRDILLSLEGFIEE

-206 DELADEP
+206 DELADEE

-234 VQGTEISHTEELRQQ
+234 VQGTEISHTQALREQ
-249 GVDMNALAR
+249 GIDVSALAR

-283 LVRDGDVVW
+283 LVRDGEVVW

-471 VSSRILATAYASV
+471 VSSRILATAYAAV
-484 GRISLALLSAGLFLG
+484 GRISLATLSAGLFLG

-507 MQPQLLGVPLLVP
+507 MQPQLLGVPLL
-520 YFANRYRAKE
+520 
-530 SRENLVIVSP
+530 
-540 DLGSVTRARNFAQ
+540 
-553 KLDVPIAIVD
+553 
-563 KRRQRANSSEV
+563 
-574 MNIIGDVRDKDCILF
+574 
-589 DDMVDTAGS
+589 
-598 LCNAAKALV
+598 
-607 EVGGAKTV
+607 
-615 HACASHGVLSG
+615 GVLGYVGAFVLGAYTVFHILVS
-626 PAVERIN
+626 RHR
-633 SSAIEELALLNTIP
+633 LLNNEEP
-647 AIDPALSGK
+647 
-656 IKYLSVGPMF
+656 
-666 SEAIERIYQETSI
+666 R
-679 SKLFR
+679 

>member
-14 SLKDKTSHKRMNEIV
+14 SIKDKTSHKRMNEIV

-43 AQAVEVLQALGP
+43 EQAVEVLQALGP

-170 HRSILLSLEGFVEE
+170 HRDILLSLEGFIEE

-192 VNFTSELHNLMRFH
+192 VDFTSELHNLMRFH
-206 DELADEP
+206 DELADEE

-234 VQGTEISHTEELRQQ
+234 VQGTEISHTQALREQ
-249 GVDMNALAR
+249 GIDVSALAR

-283 LVRDGDVVW
+283 LVRDGEVVW

-390 RGFVTIEGVMA
+390 RGFVTIEGVIA

-414 KHVIAQQADPKFLAT
+414 KHVIAQQVDPKFLAT

-458 IDRGQIKV
+458 LDRGQIKV

-507 MQPQLLGVPLLVP
+507 MQPQLLGVPLL
-520 YFANRYRAKE
+520 
-530 SRENLVIVSP
+530 
-540 DLGSVTRARNFAQ
+540 
-553 KLDVPIAIVD
+553 
-563 KRRQRANSSEV
+563 
-574 MNIIGDVRDKDCILF
+574 
-589 DDMVDTAGS
+589 
-598 LCNAAKALV
+598 
-607 EVGGAKTV
+607 
-615 HACASHGVLSG
+615 GVLGYVGAFVLGAYTVFHILVS
-626 PAVERIN
+626 RHR
-633 SSAIEELALLNTIP
+633 LLNNEEP
-647 AIDPALSGK
+647 
-656 IKYLSVGPMF
+656 
-666 SEAIERIYQETSI
+666 R
-679 SKLFR
+679 

>member
-14 SLKDKTSHKRMNEIV
+14 SIKDKTSHKRMNEIM

-43 AQAVEVLQALGP
+43 EQAVEVLQALGP

-110 ASIDPV
+110 ASIDSV

-170 HRSILLSLEGFVEE
+170 HRDILLSLEGFIEE

-192 VNFTSELHNLMRFH
+192 VDFTSELHNLMRFH
-206 DELADEP
+206 DELADEE

-234 VQGTEISHTEELRQQ
+234 VQGTEISHTEELCQQ

-507 MQPQLLGVPLLVP
+507 MQPQLLGVPLL
-520 YFANRYRAKE
+520 
-530 SRENLVIVSP
+530 
-540 DLGSVTRARNFAQ
+540 
-553 KLDVPIAIVD
+553 
-563 KRRQRANSSEV
+563 
-574 MNIIGDVRDKDCILF
+574 
-589 DDMVDTAGS
+589 
-598 LCNAAKALV
+598 
-607 EVGGAKTV
+607 
-615 HACASHGVLSG
+615 GVLGYVGAFVLGAYTVFHILVS
-626 PAVERIN
+626 RHR
-633 SSAIEELALLNTIP
+633 LLNNEEP
-647 AIDPALSGK
+647 
-656 IKYLSVGPMF
+656 
-666 SEAIERIYQETSI
+666 R
-679 SKLFR
+679 

>member
-14 SLKDKTSHKRMNEIV
+14 SIKDKTSHKRMNEIM

-43 AQAVEVLQALGP
+43 EQAVEVLQALGP

-99 RAYGKSWHEVF
+99 RAYGESWHEVF

-170 HRSILLSLEGFVEE
+170 HRDILLSLEGFIEE

-192 VNFTSELHNLMRFH
+192 VDFTSELHNLMRFH
-206 DELADEP
+206 DELADEE

-234 VQGTEISHTEELRQQ
+234 VQGTEISHTQALREQ
-249 GVDMNALAR
+249 GIDVSALAR

-283 LVRDGDVVW
+283 LVRDGEVVW

-379 MMMTSSVTMLA
+379 MVMTSSVTMLA
-390 RGFVTIEGVMA
+390 RGFVTIEGVIA

-466 NGDIE
+466 NGDID
-471 VSSRILATAYASV
+471 VSSRILATAYAAV
-484 GRISLALLSAGLFLG
+484 GRISLATLSAGLFLG

-507 MQPQLLGVPLLVP
+507 MQPQLLGVPLL
-520 YFANRYRAKE
+520 
-530 SRENLVIVSP
+530 
-540 DLGSVTRARNFAQ
+540 
-553 KLDVPIAIVD
+553 
-563 KRRQRANSSEV
+563 
-574 MNIIGDVRDKDCILF
+574 
-589 DDMVDTAGS
+589 
-598 LCNAAKALV
+598 
-607 EVGGAKTV
+607 
-615 HACASHGVLSG
+615 GVLGYVGAFVLGAYTVFHILVS
-626 PAVERIN
+626 RHR
-633 SSAIEELALLNTIP
+633 LLNNEEP
-647 AIDPALSGK
+647 
-656 IKYLSVGPMF
+656 
-666 SEAIERIYQETSI
+666 R
-679 SKLFR
+679 

>member
-1 MATFEEFMKVAEI
+1 M
-14 SLKDKTSHKRMNEIV
+14 D
-29 RIMRQYKVLHGLTP
+29 
-43 AQAVEVLQALGP
+43 
-55 TYVKI
+55 
-60 GQLASNRSDL
+60 
-70 LPKAYCD
+70 
-77 AFEKLRD
+77 
-84 DANPMP
+84 
-90 FDVVIEQID
+90 
-99 RAYGKSWHEVF
+99 
-110 ASIDPV
+110 
-116 PLGAASIAQVHK
+116 
-128 ATLLDGT
+128 
-135 TVAVKVRRPGVAESM
+135 
-150 AEDIMLMK
+150 
-158 HLLAL
+158 
-163 GEFASNS
+163 
-170 HRSILLSLEGFVEE
+170 
-184 IERTTASE
+184 
-192 VNFTSELHNLMRFH
+192 FTSELHNLMRFH
-206 DELADEP
+206 DELADEE

-234 VQGTEISHTEELRQQ
+234 VQGTEISHTQALREQ
-249 GVDMNALAR
+249 GIDVSALAR

-283 LVRDGDVVW
+283 LVRDGEVVW

-390 RGFVTIEGVMA
+390 RGFVTIEGVIA

-458 IDRGQIKV
+458 LDRGQIKV

-507 MQPQLLGVPLLVP
+507 MQPQLLGVPLL
-520 YFANRYRAKE
+520 
-530 SRENLVIVSP
+530 
-540 DLGSVTRARNFAQ
+540 
-553 KLDVPIAIVD
+553 
-563 KRRQRANSSEV
+563 
-574 MNIIGDVRDKDCILF
+574 
-589 DDMVDTAGS
+589 
-598 LCNAAKALV
+598 
-607 EVGGAKTV
+607 
-615 HACASHGVLSG
+615 GVLGYVGAFVLGAYTVFHILVS
-626 PAVERIN
+626 RHR
-633 SSAIEELALLNTIP
+633 LLNNEEP
-647 AIDPALSGK
+647 
-656 IKYLSVGPMF
+656 
-666 SEAIERIYQETSI
+666 R
-679 SKLFR
+679 

>member
-14 SLKDKTSHKRMNEIV
+14 SIKDKTSHKRMNEIV

-43 AQAVEVLQALGP
+43 EQAVEVLQALGP

-170 HRSILLSLEGFVEE
+170 HRDILLSLEGFIEE

-192 VNFTSELHNLMRFH
+192 VDFTSELHNLMRFH
-206 DELADEP
+206 DELADEE

-234 VQGTEISHTEELRQQ
+234 VQGTEISHTQALREQ
-249 GVDMNALAR
+249 GIDVSALAR

-283 LVRDGDVVW
+283 LVRDGEVVW

-390 RGFVTIEGVMA
+390 RGFVTIEGVIA

-458 IDRGQIKV
+458 LDRGQIKV

-507 MQPQLLGVPLLVP
+507 MQPQLLGVPLL
-520 YFANRYRAKE
+520 
-530 SRENLVIVSP
+530 
-540 DLGSVTRARNFAQ
+540 
-553 KLDVPIAIVD
+553 
-563 KRRQRANSSEV
+563 
-574 MNIIGDVRDKDCILF
+574 
-589 DDMVDTAGS
+589 
-598 LCNAAKALV
+598 
-607 EVGGAKTV
+607 
-615 HACASHGVLSG
+615 GVLGYVGAFVLGAYTVFLILVS
-626 PAVERIN
+626 RHR
-633 SSAIEELALLNTIP
+633 LLNNEEP
-647 AIDPALSGK
+647 
-656 IKYLSVGPMF
+656 
-666 SEAIERIYQETSI
+666 R
-679 SKLFR
+679 

>member
-14 SLKDKTSHKRMNEIV
+14 SIKDKTSHKRMNEIM

-43 AQAVEVLQALGP
+43 EQAVEVLQALGP

-70 LPKAYCD
+70 LSKAYCD

-170 HRSILLSLEGFVEE
+170 HRDILLSLEGFIEE

-206 DELADEP
+206 DELADEE

-234 VQGTEISHTEELRQQ
+234 VQGTEISHTQALRER
-249 GVDMNALAR
+249 GIDVSALAR

-283 LVRDGDVVW
+283 LVRDGEVVW

-458 IDRGQIKV
+458 LDRGQIKV

-507 MQPQLLGVPLLVP
+507 MQPQLLGVPLL
-520 YFANRYRAKE
+520 
-530 SRENLVIVSP
+530 
-540 DLGSVTRARNFAQ
+540 
-553 KLDVPIAIVD
+553 
-563 KRRQRANSSEV
+563 
-574 MNIIGDVRDKDCILF
+574 
-589 DDMVDTAGS
+589 
-598 LCNAAKALV
+598 
-607 EVGGAKTV
+607 
-615 HACASHGVLSG
+615 GVLGYVGAFVLGAYTVFHILVS
-626 PAVERIN
+626 RHR
-633 SSAIEELALLNTIP
+633 LLNNEEP
-647 AIDPALSGK
+647 
-656 IKYLSVGPMF
+656 
-666 SEAIERIYQETSI
+666 R
-679 SKLFR
+679 

>member
-14 SLKDKTSHKRMNEIV
+14 SIKDKTSHKRMNEIV

-43 AQAVEVLQALGP
+43 EQAVEVLQALGP

-90 FDVVIEQID
+90 FDVVIEQFD

-110 ASIDPV
+110 DSIDPV
-116 PLGAASIAQVHK
+116 PLCAASIAQVHK

-170 HRSILLSLEGFVEE
+170 HRDILLSLEGFIEE

-192 VNFTSELHNLMRFH
+192 VDFTSELHNLMRFH
-206 DELADEP
+206 DELADEE

-234 VQGTEISHTEELRQQ
+234 VQGTEISHTQALREQ
-249 GVDMNALAR
+249 GIDVSALAR

-283 LVRDGDVVW
+283 LVRDGEVVW

-390 RGFVTIEGVMA
+390 RGFVTIEGVIA

-458 IDRGQIKV
+458 LDRGQIKV

-507 MQPQLLGVPLLVP
+507 MQPQLLGVPLL
-520 YFANRYRAKE
+520 
-530 SRENLVIVSP
+530 
-540 DLGSVTRARNFAQ
+540 
-553 KLDVPIAIVD
+553 
-563 KRRQRANSSEV
+563 
-574 MNIIGDVRDKDCILF
+574 
-589 DDMVDTAGS
+589 
-598 LCNAAKALV
+598 
-607 EVGGAKTV
+607 
-615 HACASHGVLSG
+615 GVLGYVGAFVLGAYTVFHILVS
-626 PAVERIN
+626 RHR
-633 SSAIEELALLNTIP
+633 LLNNEEP
-647 AIDPALSGK
+647 
-656 IKYLSVGPMF
+656 
-666 SEAIERIYQETSI
+666 R
-679 SKLFR
+679 

>member
-14 SLKDKTSHKRMNEIV
+14 SIKDKTSHKRMNEIV

-43 AQAVEVLQALGP
+43 EQAVEVLQALGP

-170 HRSILLSLEGFVEE
+170 HRDILLSLEGFIEE

-192 VNFTSELHNLMRFH
+192 VDFTSELHNLMRFH
-206 DELADEP
+206 DELADEE

-234 VQGTEISHTEELRQQ
+234 VQGTEISHTQALREQ
-249 GVDMNALAR
+249 GIDVSALAR

-283 LVRDGDVVW
+283 LVRDGGVVW

-390 RGFVTIEGVMA
+390 RGFVTIEGVIA

-458 IDRGQIKV
+458 LDRGQIKV

-507 MQPQLLGVPLLVP
+507 MQPQLLGVPLL
-520 YFANRYRAKE
+520 
-530 SRENLVIVSP
+530 
-540 DLGSVTRARNFAQ
+540 
-553 KLDVPIAIVD
+553 
-563 KRRQRANSSEV
+563 
-574 MNIIGDVRDKDCILF
+574 
-589 DDMVDTAGS
+589 
-598 LCNAAKALV
+598 
-607 EVGGAKTV
+607 
-615 HACASHGVLSG
+615 GVLGYVGAFVLGAYTVFHILVS
-626 PAVERIN
+626 RHR
-633 SSAIEELALLNTIP
+633 LLNNEEP
-647 AIDPALSGK
+647 
-656 IKYLSVGPMF
+656 
-666 SEAIERIYQETSI
+666 R
-679 SKLFR
+679 